1 MRATITYDTYLDK
14 YCGHSYNASHFK
26 RSKCPKK
33 ATNLTANICHLFLG
47 CKLIMFRSPKV
58 MEEEKLATYFKLK
71 LYNSSGSPVGN
82 GLVMELCSI

>member
-1 MRATITYDTYLDK
+1 
-14 YCGHSYNASHFK
+14 
-26 RSKCPKK
+26 
-33 ATNLTANICHLFLG
+33 
-47 CKLIMFRSPKV
+47 MFRSPKV